1 MTHSPSHRP
10 DRRAALRTFGT
21 TALTLPAPAWAQ
33 GRWPERPIQLLVPF
47 GAGGVADI
55 TARAFGEAM
64 GQRLGQPFVI
74 DNRPSA
80 GSIIASQAVL
90 SAKPDGHTLLL
101 MSNGHA
107 VSVGLFKKLPYDP
120 LKDFAPISTL
130 GSFDLGIF
138 VAASSPLR
146 SLGALLAQARAQPGR
161 LNVGTIAVGSTQ
173 HLAAKLFET
182 TTGIEV
188 VDVPYKSSPA
198 LLTALRGGDIDVAF
212 EITTPMLSQV
222 QGGAVRALAVT
233 ADRRNPALP
242 DVPTVAEAGVANYEV
257 TSWNALAA
265 PAGTPPA
272 VIEQLNQAVREATQN
287 AAVKDKLTRLGM
299 RLAASTPAEQSRLL
313 AGEIK
318 RWGGVIRAAG
328 IQPD

>member
-1 MTHSPSHRP
+1 
-10 DRRAALRTFGT
+10 
-21 TALTLPAPAWAQ
+21 
-33 GRWPERPIQLLVPF
+33 
-47 GAGGVADI
+47 
-55 TARAFGEAM
+55 
-64 GQRLGQPFVI
+64 
-74 DNRPSA
+74 
-80 GSIIASQAVL
+80 
-90 SAKPDGHTLLL
+90 

-328 IQPD
+328 IQPE

>member
-1 MTHSPSHRP
+1 MTQTPPRRP
-10 DRRAALRTFGT
+10 DRRVALHTLGA
-21 TALTLPAPAWAQ
+21 TALTLATPGWAQ
-33 GRWPERPIQLLVPF
+33 GRWPDKPILLLVPF

-64 GQRLGQPFVI
+64 GQRLGQPFII

-80 GSIIASQAVL
+80 GSIVASQAVAT
-90 SAKPDGHTLLL
+90 AKPDGNTLLL

-130 GSFDLGIF
+130 GSFDLGVF
-138 VAASSPLR
+138 VAANSPIK
-146 SLGALLAQARAQPGR
+146 SLGALLAQARARPGM
-161 LNVGTIAVGSTQ
+161 NVGTIAIGSTQ
-173 HLAAKLFET
+173 HLAAKLFEM
-182 TTGIEV
+182 TTGISV
-188 VDVPYKSSPA
+188 VTVPYKSSPA
-198 LLTALRGGDIDVAF
+198 VLTALRAGEIDVAF
-212 EITTPMLSQV
+212 EINSPMLSQV
-222 QGGAVRALAVT
+222 QAGVVRVLAVT
-233 ADRRNPALP
+233 GDRRNPALP

-257 TSWNALAA
+257 ASWNALAA
-265 PAGTPPA
+265 PAGTPAA

-287 AAVKDKLTRLGM
+287 AAVKDRLTRMGM

-313 AGEIK
+313 ASDIR

-328 IQPD
+328 IQPE